1 MDVLSN
7 GKVELSS
14 KPEQSSP
21 TIPLCEEL
29 NLNLFLL
36 SALKT
41 LQILFIACEL
51 SNWTCLLIYDVGIIL
66 RQDKL

>member
-36 SALKT
+36 SVLKT

-51 SNWTCLLIYDVGIIL
+51 SN
-66 RQDKL
+66 